1 MSNLL
6 CRAESANSDQPG
18 CERGFT
24 LIELLVAFTVASL
37 LLAVIYEI
45 FSGGVRAAAVSRHTS
60 EALLIAQSSLDTIT
74 GVAVAPGETTDAVGA
89 YERTTDVRMRPDL
102 LPPSAQIAVMPYEI
116 VVRVAWRDGVQAR
129 DVSLSTLWLG
139 PPLASLRGQTSP

>member
-1 MSNLL
+1 MSRSADRL
-6 CRAESANSDQPG
+6 CR
-18 CERGFT
+18 ERGFT

-45 FSGGVRAAAVSRHTS
+45 FSGGVRAAAIGRHTS
-60 EALLIAQSSLDTIT
+60 EALLVAQSALDTVT
-74 GVAVAPGETTDAVGA
+74 GVAVAPGETTDKAGA

-102 LPPSAQIAVMPYEI
+102 LPATAQIAVMPYEI
-116 VVRVAWRDGVQAR
+116 VVRVAWREGVQTR

-139 PPLASLRGQTSP
+139 PPLASLKGQSEP

>member
-1 MSNLL
+1 MSSVQHPD
-6 CRAESANSDQPG
+6 RPSADLPRR
-18 CERGFT
+18 ERGFT

-45 FSGGVRAAAVSRHTS
+45 FSTGVRATAVGRHTAD
-60 EALLIAQSSLDTIT
+60 ALLVAQSSLDTIT
-74 GVAVAPGETTDAVGA
+74 GVAVAPGKTTDMVGPF
-89 YERTTDVRMRPDL
+89 ERTTDVRMRPDL
-102 LPPSAQIAVMPYEI
+102 LPRSAQISVMPYEI

-139 PPLASLRGQTSP
+139 PPLASLKTQSEP